1 MPELCRLLLL
11 SNFRAISVMK
21 FPGLHSLQHSPPVF
35 SPSDPTDAQSSS
47 FGPLCQGLL
56 FCLWSPQ
63 HVPSNFDFKNTGFL
77 LNQKQQDSIFLPC
90 SSMFQ
95 LFFMWKMA
103 TVDWSYRAALHL
115 DGRSFLHQFADHGF
129 GHFHRSL
136 GPSETRQLLGLL
148 NDTQPDTK
156 RAPPQP
162 LWAAAS
168 QLLPGPGSQLHQPFL
183 LGF

>member
-35 SPSDPTDAQSSS
+35 SPSDPTDVQSSS

-77 LNQKQQDSIFLPC
+77 YSTKSNKTPSFCLVPAC
-90 SSMFQ
+90 SN
-95 LFFMWKMA
+95 FFSCGKMWKMA
-103 TVDWSYRAALHL
+103 TVDWSYRAALHCTL
-115 DGRSFLHQFADHGF
+115 I
-129 GHFHRSL
+129 
-136 GPSETRQLLGLL
+136 
-148 NDTQPDTK
+148 
-156 RAPPQP
+156 
-162 LWAAAS
+162 AAAFS
-168 QLLPGPGSQLHQPFL
+168 TSSRIMDLATFTVPWAHRK
-183 LGF
+183 LGKSSAF

>member
-95 LFFMWKMA
+95 LFF
-103 TVDWSYRAALHL
+103 
-115 DGRSFLHQFADHGF
+115 HQFADHGF